1 MTAIVSRRFHPC
13 EGKLIYV
20 LYGEDTYTRQRALE
34 RMKARLG
41 DPALAS
47 LNTTLLE
54 GDKLTLGALQNACDT
69 LPFLT
74 EKRLVVVR
82 NLLSRFEPPR
92 RDGSAGEGAE
102 TSRLKGNR
110 DKELVEALQDYLP
123 KVPPTTALVFLE
135 DRFSPEN
142 PLFPV
147 INSLP
152 HFLKEFSP
160 PQGQELHRWIKEQVE
175 EEEGGQISP
184 EAAVTL
190 AAFMG
195 NNLQALSLEISKL
208 VSYTGGTRPIQEA
221 DVHLLVGAVQ
231 EATVFQLA
239 DAIAARNRKRALE
252 TLHILLNRGV
262 NANYILVMIARQ
274 FRILLEVKELIASGV
289 APAQIQSQLGL
300 HPFVA
305 QKAQDQARAFPLERL
320 EGIYKRLL
328 TLDTAIKQGRIEPE
342 TALDILV
349 TELTQ

>member
-1 MTAIVSRRFHPC
+1 M
-13 EGKLIYV
+13 IYV

-82 NLLSRFEPPR
+82 NLLGRFEPPR
-92 RDGSAGEGAE
+92 REGSAGEGAE
-102 TSRLKGNR
+102 ASRLKGNK
-110 DKELVEALQDYLP
+110 DKELAEDLQDYLP

-142 PLFPV
+142 PLFPL

-160 PQGQELHRWIKEQVE
+160 PQGEELYRWIKEQVE
-175 EEEGGQISP
+175 DEGGQISP
-184 EAAVTL
+184 EATVTL

-195 NNLQALSLEISKL
+195 NNLQALSLEVSKL

-221 DVHLLVGAVQ
+221 DVHLLVDAVQ

-239 DAIAARNRKRALE
+239 DAMAARNRKRALE

-274 FRILLEVKELIASGV
+274 FRILLEMKELVSSGV
-289 APAQIQSQLGL
+289 APAQIQSKLGL

-305 QKAQDQARAFPLERL
+305 QKAQDQARAFSLERL
-320 EGIYKRLL
+320 EGIYKQLL
-328 TLDTAIKQGRIEPE
+328 ALDAAIKQGRIEPE

-349 TELTQ
+349 AELTR